1 MLAFKSFYNLNLKD
15 NIVNNLGT
23 NTCFIH
29 TNGEHG
35 QLDLFKLLAEDHTR
49 KERKLLK

>member
-1 MLAFKSFYNLNLKD
+1 MLVLSHSNPNLKD

-29 TNGEHG
+29 TNRELG
-35 QLDLFKLLAEDHTR
+35 QLVLFKLLAEGTR
-49 KERKLLK
+49 KERKLLN